1 MAYLLVL
8 ISTMTP
14 PEMSGATRSGRPA
27 EAGCLLQILRQNAA
41 GIGPRSYVKR
51 RSEHAVS
58 LAQKCPEFRPR
69 SGPPPPPARAR

>member
-8 ISTMTP
+8 ISTMTL

-27 EAGCLLQILRQNAA
+27 EAGCLCRFSA